1 MPHTMVSVYLVND
14 TVCDIPDSLW
24 QARCTCGHTETDVLL
39 SRAQRRLDAHAG
51 IAAVS
56 HVHTADMLES

>member
-1 MPHTMVSVYLVND
+1 MPHTMIGVYLVND
-14 TVCDIPDSLW
+14 TVCNIPDSIW

-39 SRAQRRLDAHAG
+39 SRAQRRLETHAG

-56 HVHTADMLES
+56 HVHTAEILEG